1 MKHLTSIAIIAIL
14 LFAVPNAEARNNEKN
29 RAEVLAKS
37 RGFYKDIFMDGG
49 ISLTSRQTLPA
60 SNFLNVSMEFFASSS
75 NDELTQTDTLLQ
87 SNIFCGSENDTNG
100 WLLYPDGAPRFRMI
114 YVNGGKAKKH
124 AQSLGDEGRR
134 RIQEFVKNG
143 GSYLGTCAGAYIAS
157 KGSVSHKD
165 NTAKIAKSY
174 WKVWPGFVQSTQL
187 LKSYTPLI
195 LEKRS
200 PLLQYFD
207 FGKDRKVEKVRHNGG
222 CIAVEDNQTTFPDG
236 SEVLARYQFNNTDKV
251 HINKKAAIWAYK
263 NNAQNGRVVLCG
275 SHPEGVSEGERLELM
290 SAMLL
295 YAMEGNPAPQIKGIL
310 KEGEIREMNKRT
322 EDKNPVYTRIG
333 DRQYHHFQIE
343 IPNGCKKATIH
354 LDGYEDFKKFDL
366 SLCAKYGDFAYLDS
380 SLLKAEDKGCKKS
393 LTIECPKSGTW
404 FVSVFCNSSVRSITG
419 VYGTTYIGDT
429 SVLNGVPYK
438 VWVEFE

>member
-1 MKHLTSIAIIAIL
+1 MRHLLTIAIIAFS
-14 LFAVPNAEARNNEKN
+14 LFASTNAKARSCEKN
-29 RAEVLAKS
+29 RADVLSKG
-37 RGFYKDIFMDGG
+37 RGFYKEIFMDGG

-60 SNFLNVSMEFFASSS
+60 SKFLDVSIEFFASAS

-87 SNIFCGSENDTNG
+87 SNIFCGSEEDTNG
-100 WLLYPDGAPRFRMI
+100 WLLYPDGAPRFRAI

-124 AQSLGDEGRR
+124 AQSLGDEGRS

-165 NTAKIAKSY
+165 NTAKVSTFY
-174 WKVWPGFVQSTQL
+174 WTVWPGFVQNTQL
-187 LKSYTPLI
+187 RKSYTPLI

-207 FGKDRKVEKVRHNGG
+207 FGKDHKVEKVRHNGG
-222 CIAVEDNQTTFPDG
+222 CIAVEDSRTTFPLG
-236 SEVLARYQFNNTDKV
+236 SEVLARYQFSNTDEV

-263 NNAQNGRVVLCG
+263 HNPQSGRVVLCG

-295 YAMEGNPAPQIKGIL
+295 YAMDGNPAPQIKGTL

-322 EDKNPVYTRIG
+322 EDNNPAYTRIG

-343 IPNGCKKATIH
+343 VPRGCRKVTIH

-366 SLCAKYGDFAYLDS
+366 SLCSKYGEFAYLDNTLS
-380 SLLKAEDKGCKKS
+380 KVDDKGCEKR
-393 LTIECPKSGTW
+393 LTIENPNSGTW
-404 FVSVFCNSSVRSITG
+404 FVSVFCNSTVRSITDT
-419 VYGTTYIGDT
+419 YGTTYIGDT